1 MKAIAIFLF
10 SIVIHQL
17 AAQQS
22 LNLQL
27 VTGNIV
33 LQHFLIF

>member
-22 LNLQL
+22 ALNLQL
-27 VTGNIV
+27 VTGKI
-33 LQHFLIF
+33 